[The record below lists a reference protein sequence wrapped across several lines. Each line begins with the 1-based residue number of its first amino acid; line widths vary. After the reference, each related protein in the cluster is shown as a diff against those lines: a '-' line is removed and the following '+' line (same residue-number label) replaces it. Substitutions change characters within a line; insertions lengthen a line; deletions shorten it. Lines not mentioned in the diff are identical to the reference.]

1 MFTFTAK
8 EREMLKKMRECARYI
23 QESRDHLKD
32 QSAPWSKR
40 KWENPMIDLEM
51 ALLNGDITRVK
62 MLYHKYFW
70 PNWQSDPNLAAY
82 LIEICQQKYVF
93 TQQEVSLGYV

>member
-8 EREMLKKMRECARYI
+8 EREMQKLMRECARYI
-23 QESRDHLKD
+23 QETLERSK
-32 QSAPWSKR
+32 PWAKP
-40 KWENPMIDLEM
+40 KWSSPLIDLQM
-51 ALLNGDITRVK
+51 SLIGGDIDRVK
-62 MLYHKYFW
+62 MLYHKHFW
-70 PNWQSDPNLAAY
+70 PNWQADPNLAGY